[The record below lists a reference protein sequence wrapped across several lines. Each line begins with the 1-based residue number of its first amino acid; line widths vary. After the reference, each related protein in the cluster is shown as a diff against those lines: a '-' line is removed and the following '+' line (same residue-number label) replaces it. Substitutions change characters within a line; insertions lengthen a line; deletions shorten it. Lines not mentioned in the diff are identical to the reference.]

1 MRTIVT
7 AIFIFAFLAL
17 VLVGE
22 NVFSTGFCNDFS
34 KEISDV
40 YDEIQNNN
48 SQTVQKVEHLA
59 KMWEKEKNNVFV
71 FADHKNF
78 QEIESSLYSALH
90 CVKNNKKAEALFHID
105 ALYHRVKEFEEGI
118 RLTSGNLF

>member
-7 AIFIFAFLAL
+7 SVFIFGFLTL
-17 VLVGE
+17 VLLGE
-22 NVFSTGFCNDFS
+22 NVFSTGFCKDFS
-34 KEISDV
+34 NEIKDV
-40 YDEIQNNN
+40 YYVIKNDDALAQ
-48 SQTVQKVEHLA
+48 QKLEKLVE
-59 KMWEKEKNNVFV
+59 MWEKEKNNLFV

-90 CVKNNKKAEALFHID
+90 CVKKNKKEDALFHMD
-105 ALYHRVKEFEEGI
+105 ALYHMVKEFKEGI

>member
-7 AIFIFAFLAL
+7 AVFIFGFLTL
-17 VLVGE
+17 VLLGE
-22 NVFSTGFCNDFS
+22 NVFSTGFCKDFS
-34 KEISDV
+34 NEIKEA
-40 YDEIQNNN
+40 YNEIKNDDAQA
-48 SQTVQKVEHLA
+48 QQKLEKLV

-90 CVKNNKKAEALFHID
+90 SVKNNKKEDALFHID